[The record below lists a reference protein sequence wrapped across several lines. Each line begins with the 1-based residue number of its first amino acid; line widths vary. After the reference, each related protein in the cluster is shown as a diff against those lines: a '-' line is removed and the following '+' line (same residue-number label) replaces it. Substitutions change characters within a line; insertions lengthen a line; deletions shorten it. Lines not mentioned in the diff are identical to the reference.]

1 MSSKISRE
9 EVLNWLNSQ
18 SVLEINNL
26 IKDLE
31 SSWDI
36 KLGGIQQLDTSG
48 INKNNMGEKS
58 TPATATEDKK
68 FDVILDN
75 YGSNKIN
82 VIKEIRSILGLGLKE
97 AKSFV
102 ESTPKIIKSS
112 ISSIEAEEIK
122 SKFNSLGAVVSI
134 K

>member
-1 MSSKISRE
+1 
-9 EVLNWLNSQ
+9 
-18 SVLEINNL
+18 
-26 IKDLE
+26 
-31 SSWDI
+31 
-36 KLGGIQQLDTSG
+36 
-48 INKNNMGEKS
+48 MGEKS

-102 ESTPKIIKSS
+102 ESTPKMIKSS

-122 SKFNSLGAVVSI
+122 SKFNSLGAGVSI